1 LVDIGFGPR
10 GSLSFIWD
18 EVGQFL
24 GLDPLAKSYGPLGAS
39 EQPMVYIHSPI
50 EDMPFP
56 DASIDVVTSIN
67 SFDHVVNPSR
77 GLGEV
82 FRVLR
87 PGGSF
92 LLIVEMKA
100 KATVCEP
107 VLIRSAIVEDMK
119 QLGFNILQANY
130 HSYTAQV
137 AGTGTVVLSPKLE
150 LQNKPGWLGVH
161 AEKSAN

>member
-1 LVDIGFGPR
+1 M
-10 GSLSFIWD
+10 SFIWD

-50 EDMPFP
+50 EGISSCFIAFGSPNFILPDMPFP

-92 LLIVEMKA
+92 LLIVEMK
-100 KATVCEP
+100 VCIFCLEIFRHAP
-107 VLIRSAIVEDMK
+107 TDIDHIGQGNCLRTCS
-119 QLGFNILQANY
+119 
-130 HSYTAQV
+130 HSQRHSGRYETA
-137 AGTGTVVLSPKLE
+137 GI
-150 LQNKPGWLGVH
+150 
-161 AEKSAN
+161 